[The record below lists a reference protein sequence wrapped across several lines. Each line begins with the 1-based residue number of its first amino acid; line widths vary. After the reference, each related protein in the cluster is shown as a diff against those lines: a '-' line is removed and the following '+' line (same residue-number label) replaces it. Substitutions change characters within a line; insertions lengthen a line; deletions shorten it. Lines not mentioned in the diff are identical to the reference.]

1 MKRSAVAILAI
12 IYLAI
17 SSGVVVNIHY
27 CMGKMSSVKLQ
38 AWTPNTCACG
48 KKMESKKGCCKT
60 ELKVVK
66 VQDAQKIAYA
76 DHSLETPVT
85 TIVRQLNLLQTP
97 FYNTSAV
104 ILSYGHSPPLLSGTD
119 TYLRNCVFRVWYWV
133 TSSSKELV
141 YKPTLYCY
149 GHLLRLRVQKLQA
162 CKHL

>member
-38 AWTPNTCACG
+38 AWVPNTCICG

-66 VQDAQKIAYA
+66 MQNAQKIAYA
-76 DHSLETPVT
+76 DYAFNVPVT
-85 TIVRQLNLLQTP
+85 TIATPLNLLQSP
-97 FYNTSAV
+97 FYNSTPA
-104 ILSYGHSPPLLSGTD
+104 ILPGGHSPPILSGTD
-119 TYLRNCVFRVWYWV
+119 TYLRNCVFRV
-133 TSSSKELV
+133 
-141 YKPTLYCY
+141 
-149 GHLLRLRVQKLQA
+149 
-162 CKHL
+162 